1 MYTSLFSLAPYLNWQ
16 PTSPHPQTVG
26 IRHMLM
32 SQGLQ
37 HSGCGMAS
45 LPAHTSHIQLDSTH
59 SSTLSL
65 PTPTSDKPLGPSCLQ
80 TLEWVMYLGSRALQ
94 PKTIKSYITHLR
106 SLHID
111 DDLPFEACK
120 LPQLQQM
127 VCGLKRYMGE
137 KGQKLKLPITS

>member
-1 MYTSLFSLAPYLNWQ
+1 MHTHISRLVAFWLWHGLASSTRLTYS
-16 PTSPHPQTVG
+16 TG
-26 IRHMLM
+26 
-32 SQGLQ
+32 Q
-37 HSGCGMAS
+37 HSFFDFILAHPHFRQAS
-45 LPAHTSHIQLDSTH
+45 GSILPANPIAV
-59 SSTLSL
+59 
-65 PTPTSDKPLGPSCLQ
+65 
-80 TLEWVMYLGSRALQ
+80 LEWVAYLGSRALQ

-120 LPQLQQM
+120 SPQLQQM